1 MKKNPL
7 FEQCVAN
14 VAPEVM
20 AEVNLNIDIA
30 NRIYDLIKAKNMTQ
44 HEFAS
49 RMGKRDSEISRWL
62 TGTHGF
68 TTATLAKISAVLGE
82 PIVEVRRES
91 KTKYIFMT
99 MPSCNSLLEV
109 ADNSYTN
116 SKINSCVIS
125 YERKQIHY
133 GRA

>member
-1 MKKNPL
+1 MKKIPL

-20 AEVNLNIDIA
+20 EEVNLNIDIA
-30 NRIYDLIKAKNMTQ
+30 NRIYDLLKAKNLTQ

-91 KTKYIFMT
+91 KTKYIFIT
-99 MPSCNSLLEV
+99 MPSYNSSLGISG
-109 ADNSYTN
+109 NIYTSHETN
-116 SKINSCVIS
+116 TCVIS
-125 YERKQIHY
+125 YKN
-133 GRA
+133 

>member
-82 PIVEVRRES
+82 P
-91 KTKYIFMT
+91 
-99 MPSCNSLLEV
+99 LLALPALALAAYAYRGV
-109 ADNSYTN
+109 AGITARFSAE
-116 SKINSCVIS
+116 KGG
-125 YERKQIHY
+125 ER
-133 GRA
+133 

>member
-1 MKKNPL
+1 MKKIPL

-20 AEVNLNIDIA
+20 EEVNLNIDIA
-30 NRIYDLIKAKNMTQ
+30 NRIYDLLKAKNLTQ

-82 PIVEVRRES
+82 PIVEVRRDPE
-91 KTKYIFMT
+91 TKYVFMS
-99 MPSCNSLLEV
+99 MPFYNSSLGISG
-109 ADNSYTN
+109 NSYT
-116 SKINSCVIS
+116 SHETNSCVIS
-125 YERKQIHY
+125 YEN
-133 GRA
+133 

>member
-1 MKKNPL
+1 MKKIPL

-20 AEVNLNIDIA
+20 EEVNLNIDIA
-30 NRIYDLIKAKNMTQ
+30 NRIYDLLKAKNLTQ

-68 TTATLAKISAVLGE
+68 TTATLAKISFPYLYLIGDGHPDSPSLSILPALPFPNE
-82 PIVEVRRES
+82 ESRHREQ
-91 KTKYIFMT
+91 
-99 MPSCNSLLEV
+99 L
-109 ADNSYTN
+109 
-116 SKINSCVIS
+116 
-125 YERKQIHY
+125 
-133 GRA
+133 

>member
-20 AEVNLNIDIA
+20 EEVNLNIDIA
-30 NRIYDLIKAKNMTQ
+30 NRIYDLLKAKNLTQ

-68 TTATLAKISAVLGE
+68 TTATLAKISGVLGE

-91 KTKYIFMT
+91 ETKYILMT
-99 MPSCNSLLEV
+99 MPSYNSSLGISG
-109 ADNSYTN
+109 NSYT
-116 SKINSCVIS
+116 SHETNSCVIS
-125 YERKQIHY
+125 YEN
-133 GRA
+133 

>member
-1 MKKNPL
+1 MKKIPL

-20 AEVNLNIDIA
+20 EEVNLNIDIA
-30 NRIYDLIKAKNMTQ
+30 NRIYDLLKAKNLTQ

-82 PIVEVRRES
+82 PIVEVRRDPE
-91 KTKYIFMT
+91 TKYVFIS
-99 MPSCNSLLEV
+99 MPSYNSSLGISG
-109 ADNSYTN
+109 NSYT
-116 SKINSCVIS
+116 SHETNSCVIS
-125 YERKQIHY
+125 YEN
-133 GRA
+133 

>member
-1 MKKNPL
+1 MKKIPL

-20 AEVNLNIDIA
+20 EEVNLNIDIA
-30 NRIYDLIKAKNMTQ
+30 NRIYDLLKAKNLTQ

-91 KTKYIFMT
+91 ETKFILMT
-99 MPSCNSLLEV
+99 MPSYNSSLGISG
-109 ADNSYTN
+109 NSYT
-116 SKINSCVIS
+116 SHETNSCVIS
-125 YERKQIHY
+125 YEN
-133 GRA
+133 

>member
-1 MKKNPL
+1 MKKIPL

-20 AEVNLNIDIA
+20 EEVNLNIDIA
-30 NRIYDLIKAKNMTQ
+30 NRIYDLLKAKNLTQ

-99 MPSCNSLLEV
+99 MPSYNSSLGISG
-109 ADNSYTN
+109 NSYT
-116 SKINSCVIS
+116 SHETNSCVIL
-125 YERKQIHY
+125 YEN
-133 GRA
+133 

>member
-1 MKKNPL
+1 MKKIPL
-7 FEQCVAN
+7 FEQSVAN

-20 AEVNLNIDIA
+20 EEVNLNIDIA
-30 NRIYDLIKAKNMTQ
+30 NRIYDLLKAKNLTQ

-82 PIVEVRRES
+82 PIVEVRRDPE
-91 KTKYIFMT
+91 TKYVFMS
-99 MPSCNSLLEV
+99 MPSYNSSLGISG
-109 ADNSYTN
+109 NSYT
-116 SKINSCVIS
+116 SHETNSCVIS
-125 YERKQIHY
+125 YEN
-133 GRA
+133 

>member
-20 AEVNLNIDIA
+20 EEVNLNIDIA
-30 NRIYDLIKAKNMTQ
+30 NRIYDLLKAKNLTQ

-82 PIVEVRRES
+82 PIVEVRRDPE
-91 KTKYIFMT
+91 TKYVFMS
-99 MPSCNSLLEV
+99 MPFYNSSLGTPG
-109 ADNSYTN
+109 NSYTSHETN
-116 SKINSCVIS
+116 SFVIS
-125 YERKQIHY
+125 YEN
-133 GRA
+133 

>member
-1 MKKNPL
+1 MKKIPL

-20 AEVNLNIDIA
+20 EEVNLNIDIA
-30 NRIYDLIKAKNMTQ
+30 NRIYDLLKAKNLTQ

-68 TTATLAKISAVLGE
+68 TTATLANISAVLGE

-91 KTKYIFMT
+91 KTKYIFIT
-99 MPSCNSLLEV
+99 MPSYNSSLGISG
-109 ADNSYTN
+109 NSYTSHETN
-116 SKINSCVIS
+116 TCVIS
-125 YERKQIHY
+125 YEN
-133 GRA
+133 

>member
-1 MKKNPL
+1 MKKIPL

-20 AEVNLNIDIA
+20 EEVNLNIDIA
-30 NRIYDLIKAKNMTQ
+30 NRIYDLLKAKNLTQ

-91 KTKYIFMT
+91 ETKYILMT
-99 MPSCNSLLEV
+99 MPSYNSSLGISG
-109 ADNSYTN
+109 NSYT
-116 SKINSCVIS
+116 SHETNSCVIS
-125 YERKQIHY
+125 YEN
-133 GRA
+133 

>member
-1 MKKNPL
+1 MKKIPL

-20 AEVNLNIDIA
+20 EEVNLNIDIA
-30 NRIYDLIKAKNMTQ
+30 NRIYDLLKAKNLTQ

-68 TTATLAKISAVLGE
+68 TTATLAKISAILGE
-82 PIVEVRRES
+82 PIVEVRRDPE
-91 KTKYIFMT
+91 TKYVFMS
-99 MPSCNSLLEV
+99 MPSYNSSLGISG
-109 ADNSYTN
+109 NSYT
-116 SKINSCVIS
+116 SHETNSCVIS
-125 YERKQIHY
+125 YEN
-133 GRA
+133 

>member
-1 MKKNPL
+1 MKKIPL

-20 AEVNLNIDIA
+20 EEVNLNIDIA
-30 NRIYDLIKAKNMTQ
+30 NRIYDLLKAKNLTQ

-62 TGTHGF
+62 TGTH
-68 TTATLAKISAVLGE
+68 E

-91 KTKYIFMT
+91 KTKYIFIT
-99 MPSCNSLLEV
+99 MPSYNSSLGISG
-109 ADNSYTN
+109 NSYTSHETN
-116 SKINSCVIS
+116 TCVIS
-125 YERKQIHY
+125 YKN
-133 GRA
+133 

>member
-1 MKKNPL
+1 MKKIPL

-20 AEVNLNIDIA
+20 EEVNLNIDIA
-30 NRIYDLIKAKNMTQ
+30 NRIYDLLKAKNLTQ

-91 KTKYIFMT
+91 KTKYIFIT
-99 MPSCNSLLEV
+99 MPSYNSSLGISGY
-109 ADNSYTN
+109 SYTSHETN
-116 SKINSCVIS
+116 TCVIS
-125 YERKQIHY
+125 YKN
-133 GRA
+133 

>member
-1 MKKNPL
+1 MKKIPL

-20 AEVNLNIDIA
+20 EEVNLNIDIA
-30 NRIYDLIKAKNMTQ
+30 NRIYDLLKAKNLTQ

-82 PIVEVRRES
+82 PIVEVRRDPE
-91 KTKYIFMT
+91 TKYVFMS
-99 MPSCNSLLEV
+99 MPSYNSSLGISG
-109 ADNSYTN
+109 NSYTSHETN
-116 SKINSCVIS
+116 TCVIS
-125 YERKQIHY
+125 YEN
-133 GRA
+133 

>member
-1 MKKNPL
+1 MKKIPL

-20 AEVNLNIDIA
+20 EEVNLNIDIA
-30 NRIYDLIKAKNMTQ
+30 NRIYDLLKAKNLTQ

-62 TGTHGF
+62 TG
-68 TTATLAKISAVLGE
+68 TLAKISAVLGE

-91 KTKYIFMT
+91 KTKYIFIT
-99 MPSCNSLLEV
+99 MPSYNSSLGISG
-109 ADNSYTN
+109 NSYTSHETN
-116 SKINSCVIS
+116 TCVIS
-125 YERKQIHY
+125 YKN
-133 GRA
+133 

>member
-1 MKKNPL
+1 MKKIPL

-20 AEVNLNIDIA
+20 EEANLNIDIA
-30 NRIYDLIKAKNMTQ
+30 NRIYDLLKAKNLTQ

-82 PIVEVRRES
+82 PIVEVRRDPE
-91 KTKYIFMT
+91 TKYVFMS
-99 MPSCNSLLEV
+99 MPSYNSSLGISG
-109 ADNSYTN
+109 NSYT
-116 SKINSCVIS
+116 SHETNSCVIS
-125 YERKQIHY
+125 YEN
-133 GRA
+133 

>member
-1 MKKNPL
+1 MKKIPL

-20 AEVNLNIDIA
+20 EEVNLNIDIA
-30 NRIYDLIKAKNMTQ
+30 NRIYDLLKAKNLTQ

-82 PIVEVRRES
+82 PIVEVRLDPE
-91 KTKYIFMT
+91 TKYVFMS
-99 MPSCNSLLEV
+99 MPSYNSSLGISG
-109 ADNSYTN
+109 NSYT
-116 SKINSCVIS
+116 SHETNSCVIS
-125 YERKQIHY
+125 YEN
-133 GRA
+133 

>member
-1 MKKNPL
+1 MKKIPL

-20 AEVNLNIDIA
+20 EEVNLNIDIA
-30 NRIYDLIKAKNMTQ
+30 NRIYDLLKAKNLTQ

-82 PIVEVRRES
+82 PIVEVRRHPE
-91 KTKYIFMT
+91 TKYVFMS
-99 MPSCNSLLEV
+99 MPSYNSSLGISG
-109 ADNSYTN
+109 NSYT
-116 SKINSCVIS
+116 SHETNSCVIS
-125 YERKQIHY
+125 YEN
-133 GRA
+133 

>member
-1 MKKNPL
+1 MKKIPL

-20 AEVNLNIDIA
+20 EEVNLNIDIA
-30 NRIYDLIKAKNMTQ
+30 NRIYDLLKAKNLTQ

-49 RMGKRDSEISRWL
+49 RMGNRDSEISRWL

-82 PIVEVRRES
+82 PIVEVRRDPE
-91 KTKYIFMT
+91 TKYVFMS
-99 MPSCNSLLEV
+99 MPSYNSSLGISG
-109 ADNSYTN
+109 NSYT
-116 SKINSCVIS
+116 SHETNSCVIS
-125 YERKQIHY
+125 YEN
-133 GRA
+133 

>member
-1 MKKNPL
+1 MKKIPL

-20 AEVNLNIDIA
+20 EEVNLNIDIA
-30 NRIYDLIKAKNMTQ
+30 NRIYDLLKAKNLTQ

-62 TGTHGF
+62 TGAHGF

-82 PIVEVRRES
+82 PIVEVRRDPE
-91 KTKYIFMT
+91 TKYVFMS
-99 MPSCNSLLEV
+99 MPFYNSSLGTPG
-109 ADNSYTN
+109 NSYT
-116 SKINSCVIS
+116 SHETNSCVIL
-125 YERKQIHY
+125 YEN
-133 GRA
+133 

>member
-1 MKKNPL
+1 MKKIPL

-20 AEVNLNIDIA
+20 EEVNLNIDIA
-30 NRIYDLIKAKNMTQ
+30 NRIYDLLKAKNLTQ

-62 TGTHGF
+62 TGTHGC

-99 MPSCNSLLEV
+99 MPSYNSSLGISG
-109 ADNSYTN
+109 NSYTSHETN
-116 SKINSCVIS
+116 TCVIS
-125 YERKQIHY
+125 YKN
-133 GRA
+133 

>member
-1 MKKNPL
+1 MKKIPL

-20 AEVNLNIDIA
+20 EEVNLNIDIA
-30 NRIYDLIKAKNMTQ
+30 NRIYDLLKAKNLTQ

-91 KTKYIFMT
+91 KTKYIFIT
-99 MPSCNSLLEV
+99 MPSYNSSLGISGY
-109 ADNSYTN
+109 SYTSHDTN
-116 SKINSCVIS
+116 TCVIS
-125 YERKQIHY
+125 YKN
-133 GRA
+133 

>member
-20 AEVNLNIDIA
+20 EEVNLNIDIA
-30 NRIYDLIKAKNMTQ
+30 NRIYDLLKAKNLTQ

-68 TTATLAKISAVLGE
+68 TTATLAKISVVLGE

-91 KTKYIFMT
+91 RAKYFVKP
-99 MPSCNSLLEV
+99 MPFYNSLLGNIG
-109 ADNSYTN
+109 NSYTN
-116 SKINSCVIS
+116 NKINSCVIS
-125 YERKQIHY
+125 YEN
-133 GRA
+133 

>member
-1 MKKNPL
+1 MKKIPL
-7 FEQCVAN
+7 FEQCAAN

-20 AEVNLNIDIA
+20 EEVNLNIDIA
-30 NRIYDLIKAKNMTQ
+30 NRIYDLLKAKNLTQ

-91 KTKYIFMT
+91 KTKYIFIKMI
-99 MPSCNSLLEV
+99 SYKLGISG
-109 ADNSYTN
+109 NSYTSHETN
-116 SKINSCVIS
+116 TCVIS
-125 YERKQIHY
+125 YEN
-133 GRA
+133 

>member
-1 MKKNPL
+1 MKKIPL

-20 AEVNLNIDIA
+20 EEVNLNIDIA
-30 NRIYDLIKAKNMTQ
+30 NRIYDLLKAKNLTQ

-82 PIVEVRRES
+82 PIVEVRRDPE
-91 KTKYIFMT
+91 TKYVYMS
-99 MPSCNSLLEV
+99 MPSYNSSLGISG
-109 ADNSYTN
+109 NSYT
-116 SKINSCVIS
+116 SHETNSCVIS
-125 YERKQIHY
+125 YEN
-133 GRA
+133 

>member
-1 MKKNPL
+1 MKKIPL

-20 AEVNLNIDIA
+20 EEVNLNIDIA
-30 NRIYDLIKAKNMTQ
+30 NRIYDLLKAKNLTQ

-62 TGTHGF
+62 TGTHCF

-82 PIVEVRRES
+82 PIVEVRRDPE
-91 KTKYIFMT
+91 TKYVFMS
-99 MPSCNSLLEV
+99 MPSYNSSLGISG
-109 ADNSYTN
+109 NSYT
-116 SKINSCVIS
+116 SHETNSCVIS
-125 YERKQIHY
+125 YEN
-133 GRA
+133 

>member
-1 MKKNPL
+1 MKKIPL

-20 AEVNLNIDIA
+20 EEVNLNIDIA
-30 NRIYDLIKAKNMTQ
+30 NRIYDLLKAKNLTQ

-82 PIVEVRRES
+82 PIVEVRRDPE
-91 KTKYIFMT
+91 TKYVFMS
-99 MPSCNSLLEV
+99 MPFYNSSLGTPGY
-109 ADNSYTN
+109 SYT
-116 SKINSCVIS
+116 SHETISCVIL
-125 YERKQIHY
+125 YEN
-133 GRA
+133 

>member
-1 MKKNPL
+1 MKKIPL

-20 AEVNLNIDIA
+20 EEVNLNIDIA
-30 NRIYDLIKAKNMTQ
+30 NRIYDLLKAKNLTQ

-82 PIVEVRRES
+82 SIVEVRRDPE
-91 KTKYIFMT
+91 TKYVFMS
-99 MPSCNSLLEV
+99 MPSYNSSLGISG
-109 ADNSYTN
+109 NSYT
-116 SKINSCVIS
+116 SHETNSCVIS
-125 YERKQIHY
+125 YEN
-133 GRA
+133 

>member
-1 MKKNPL
+1 MKKIPL

-20 AEVNLNIDIA
+20 EEVNLNIDIA
-30 NRIYDLIKAKNMTQ
+30 NRIYDLLKAKNLTQ

-99 MPSCNSLLEV
+99 MPSYNSSLGISG
-109 ADNSYTN
+109 NSYTSYETN
-116 SKINSCVIS
+116 TCVIS
-125 YERKQIHY
+125 YKN
-133 GRA
+133 

>member
-1 MKKNPL
+1 MKKIPL

-20 AEVNLNIDIA
+20 EEVNLNIDIA
-30 NRIYDLIKAKNMTQ
+30 NRIYDLLKAKNLTQ

-82 PIVEVRRES
+82 PIVEVRRDPE
-91 KTKYIFMT
+91 TKYVFMS
-99 MPSCNSLLEV
+99 MPSYNSSLGISG
-109 ADNSYTN
+109 NSYT
-116 SKINSCVIS
+116 SHETNSCVIS
-125 YERKQIHY
+125 YEN
-133 GRA
+133 

>member
-20 AEVNLNIDIA
+20 EEVNLNIDIA
-30 NRIYDLIKAKNMTQ
+30 NRIYDLLKAKNLTQ

-82 PIVEVRRES
+82 PIVEVRRDPE
-91 KTKYIFMT
+91 TKYVFMS
-99 MPSCNSLLEV
+99 MPSYNSSLGISG
-109 ADNSYTN
+109 NSYT
-116 SKINSCVIS
+116 SHETNSCVIS
-125 YERKQIHY
+125 YEN
-133 GRA
+133 

>member
-1 MKKNPL
+1 MKKIPL

-20 AEVNLNIDIA
+20 EEVNLNIDIA
-30 NRIYDLIKAKNMTQ
+30 NRIYDLLKAKNLTQ

-68 TTATLAKISAVLGE
+68 TT
-82 PIVEVRRES
+82 EVRRDPE
-91 KTKYIFMT
+91 TKYVFMS
-99 MPSCNSLLEV
+99 MPFYNSSLGTPG
-109 ADNSYTN
+109 NSYT
-116 SKINSCVIS
+116 SHETNSCVIL
-125 YERKQIHY
+125 YEN
-133 GRA
+133 

>member
-1 MKKNPL
+1 MKKIPL

-20 AEVNLNIDIA
+20 EEVNLNIDIA
-30 NRIYDLIKAKNMTQ
+30 NRIYDLLKAKNLTQ

-82 PIVEVRRES
+82 PIVEVRRDPE
-91 KTKYIFMT
+91 TNYVFMS
-99 MPSCNSLLEV
+99 MPSYNSSLGISG
-109 ADNSYTN
+109 NSYT
-116 SKINSCVIS
+116 SHETNSCVIS
-125 YERKQIHY
+125 YEN
-133 GRA
+133 

>member
-1 MKKNPL
+1 MKKIPL

-20 AEVNLNIDIA
+20 EEVNLNIDIA
-30 NRIYDLIKAKNMTQ
+30 NRIYDLLKAKNLTQ

-82 PIVEVRRES
+82 PIVEVRRDPE
-91 KTKYIFMT
+91 TKYVFMS
-99 MPSCNSLLEV
+99 MPSYNSSLGISG
-109 ADNSYTN
+109 NSYT
-116 SKINSCVIS
+116 IHETNSCVIS
-125 YERKQIHY
+125 YEN
-133 GRA
+133 